1 MQATVSFGLESPT
14 EPLDKI
20 FFPSIVVCNMNSLSG
35 SFLHEISEDSGMS
48 NQFSAAPVHERIFCT
63 KADLQGW
70 SYSQIFR
77 YTVTLSAAIKAA
89 FSTFLNITSA
99 VDDTFIKGQETS
111 TEGYQIIEAILGY
124 PLCRVFP
131 P

>member
-1 MQATVSFGLESPT
+1 
-14 EPLDKI
+14 
-20 FFPSIVVCNMNSLSG
+20 
-35 SFLHEISEDSGMS
+35 MS
-48 NQFSAAPVHERIFCT
+48 NQFSAAPVHEHIFCT

-89 FSTFLNITSA
+89 FSTFLNVTSA